1 MGLLIGPDFEEVAQG
16 SEAPC
21 WLKERAMKTFLTGG
35 TGFVGTFLSQDLAQ
49 KGHEITIL
57 TRKKTTPASPHGRV
71 RFVTDDPKHEGPWMG
86 EVARHDWIINL
97 AGASISTKWT
107 EENKQILYDSRV
119 LTTRNLVAALAA
131 GDRRQLFCST
141 SAPGFYGPRGEEE
154 LTEASSPGRDFL
166 AKLAQDWETEA
177 LKAQDLGIR
186 TVITRFG
193 IVLGKEG
200 GMLGEM
206 VPIFKKFLG
215 GPVGNGLQ
223 WLSWIHQQDLVRA
236 YLFLPEHP
244 DLVGPVNFTSPNPV
258 RNRDFAK
265 ALGRAL
271 SRPTFMAAPA
281 FMVRLV
287 LGEFAE
293 VALTGQKILPQ
304 KLLAS
309 GFKFLYPT
317 IVQALQQLF
326 REG

>member
-1 MGLLIGPDFEEVAQG
+1 
-16 SEAPC
+16 
-21 WLKERAMKTFLTGG
+21 
-35 TGFVGTFLSQDLAQ
+35 
-49 KGHEITIL
+49 
-57 TRKKTTPASPHGRV
+57 
-71 RFVTDDPKHEGPWMG
+71 
-86 EVARHDWIINL
+86 
-97 AGASISTKWT
+97 
-107 EENKQILYDSRV
+107 
-119 LTTRNLVAALAA
+119 
-131 GDRRQLFCST
+131 
-141 SAPGFYGPRGEEE
+141 
-154 LTEASSPGRDFL
+154 
-166 AKLAQDWETEA
+166 
-177 LKAQDLGIR
+177 
-186 TVITRFG
+186 
-193 IVLGKEG
+193 
-200 GMLGEM
+200 M